1 MREKHLHVKAILLAA
16 LCTFLCAN
24 YPIDAAENTTPQL
37 HMVYFYNPS
46 CRLCTKTNQAVSE
59 AEEKFKGQITSER
72 FNIADPKNGLD
83 YMDNLF
89 TMLDELGVPEDVS
102 TLLTVVVG
110 VKEVENGKEI
120 FVPMQILMEEDDI
133 AGNVDKMLAD
143 FIDKMAKGGNTLGSS
158 RPAGFFRTRS
168 PGVDAAG

>member
-1 MREKHLHVKAILLAA
+1 MREKHLHVKAILLVAI
-16 LCTFLCAN
+16 CTFLGAN
-24 YPIDAAENTTPQL
+24 YPINAAENTTPQL

-59 AEEKFKGQITSER
+59 AEEKFKGQLTFEC

-110 VKEVENGKEI
+110 VKKVENGKEV

-133 AGNVDKMLAD
+133 AGNIDKMVAD
-143 FIDKMAKGGNTLGSS
+143 FIGKMVKGGNTLGSS
-158 RPAGFFRTRS
+158 RPAGFFLAPS
-168 PGVDAAG
+168 VGFDDAG